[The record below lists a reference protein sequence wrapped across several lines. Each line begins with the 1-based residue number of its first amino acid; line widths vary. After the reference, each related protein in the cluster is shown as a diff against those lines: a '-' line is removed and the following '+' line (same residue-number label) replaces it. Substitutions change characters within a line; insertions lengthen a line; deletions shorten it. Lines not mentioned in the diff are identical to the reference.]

1 MHEISYET
9 SDVPHNHTFTEVHPR
24 VVRINRRIEK
34 LTQMR
39 VNQQFSSLST
49 QVTNYGI
56 GIDIV

>member
-1 MHEISYET
+1 MALNYT
-9 SDVPHNHTFTEVHPR
+9 VTELHPR
-24 VVRINRRIEK
+24 VVRINRRIER

-56 GIDIV
+56 GMDSVLERVYMHM